1 MNRIKG
7 LFLRKLAVL
16 LTYLILPL
24 AVFSASITIDT
35 LNARG
40 TISPLIYGTNQQMQ
54 GNENLTCMRFGGN
67 RVTGYNWENNASNA
81 GSDWYHS
88 SDTFMCTSLEN
99 PVSDYDC
106 ANVPGAVLNNF
117 IDYCITRGYEPLITL
132 PMAGY
137 VAADKN
143 GNVLESQAAPSV
155 RWKTLISKKG
165 SAFSLPPD
173 ISDNYVYADE
183 EVAHIVNR
191 YGLSGAGGVRFYELD
206 NEGDLWNSTHVRIHP
221 SPVGAYEWVTRG
233 AQLAKA
239 VKDVDPQAQIMGPVF
254 FGIWSMMS
262 QGDDWDSVRGTNTWY
277 VPYYLQQM
285 KAQSD
290 ADGRRLLDVLDIHY
304 YSEAREG
311 LYPPF
316 DYNNGQCRITESGCN
331 SAEAIQ
337 ARLQAPRSLWDPAY
351 IENSSAGQWCG
362 TALPIIPKVQ
372 AAIDTNFPGTKIA
385 VTEFGFGGG
394 NNFSGGIAMADAL
407 GIFGKYG
414 VYIATM
420 WNTDY
425 GLFHSAAYKLFRNY
439 DGANSTYGDT
449 KVYCESGDNASM
461 TAYASISGTDETEL
475 HVIVLNKS
483 SAAQDAAFVI
493 NGSAA
498 YQTGEA
504 YGFGGSDSTI
514 TVKAAPVVTGNTFSY
529 SIPAYSAYHFV
540 FYGAIGPTNTPTPSI
555 TPGGP
560 TLTFTNTYTHT
571 HTNTSTYTATN
582 TPTPGAGIDI
592 YDGDTAGMTI
602 TDGTVNN
609 SADGGGISQGS
620 AGSPGDGMVAAF
632 ASIQSWWQQ
641 HDWALNTPV
650 NTGAYTLLEFD
661 IISEAGIPNG
671 FRFGLDWNLA
681 DWSVDV
687 ADYISGGVINQT
699 WNHVSIPLNI
709 LLQGGN
715 VINRLVFIANA
726 NNDYSVII
734 DNVRI
739 TGQALQT
746 PTYTYTVSA
755 TETETAVNTAVN
767 PPVNTATNTATLT
780 PSLTPSPAITFTIT
794 STHQISFTATAVD
807 TAEYTATVTLTN
819 TAVLTVTKTITVSPS
834 NTAGITFTKTATRTG
849 TATVTNTA
857 IYTATETP
865 VLAATFTHTPVL
877 VNEQDEL
884 KIENVTVYPNPYTG
898 SGLAVMFDITK
909 STQSVKFSL
918 YTGSFRLIK
927 EAKINIT
934 PGAGNKKAE
943 ISSENFESLA
953 NGTYYCV
960 ISAEDGGAKAVSKIN
975 TVVIIRKK

>member
-1 MNRIKG
+1 MKGIKTV
-7 LFLRKLAVL
+7 FLRKFMFLLAVF
-16 LTYLILPL
+16 ILPL
-24 AVFSASITIDT
+24 TVYPVSITIDT
-35 LNARG
+35 SNERAA
-40 TISPLIYGTNQQMQ
+40 ISPLIYGTNQQME

-88 SDTFMCTSLEN
+88 SDNFMCGALEN
-99 PVSDYDC
+99 PVNTYDC

-117 IDYCITRGYEPLITL
+117 LDYCALMGYEPLITL

-137 VAADKN
+137 VAADKD
-143 GNVLESQAAPSV
+143 GNVLESEAAPSA

-173 ISDNYVYADE
+173 TLDGYVYADE

-191 YGLSGAGGVRFYELD
+191 YGLSAAGGVRFYELD

-221 SPVGAYEWVTRG
+221 SPVGASEWVTRG
-233 AQLAKA
+233 AELAKA

-262 QGDDWDSVRGTNTWY
+262 QGDDWNTVRGTNTWY

-290 ADGRRLLDVLDIHY
+290 ADGRRLLDVLDLHY

-316 DYNNGQCRITESGCN
+316 DYNSGQCRITDPACN

-337 ARLQAPRSLWDPAY
+337 ARLQAPRSLWDPSY

-372 AAIDTNFPGTKIA
+372 AAIDADFPGTKIA

-394 NNFSGGIAMADAL
+394 SNFSGGIAMADTL

-449 KVYCESGDNASM
+449 KVSCESGDNAIMS
-461 TAYASISGTDETEL
+461 AYASISGTDETAL

-483 SAAQDAAFVI
+483 SAAQNADFVI
-493 NGSAA
+493 DGSAA
-498 YQTGEA
+498 YQSGEA

-514 TVKAAPVVTGNTFSY
+514 TLKAAPVVTGNAFSY
-529 SIPAYSAYHFV
+529 SVPAYSAYHFV

-560 TLTFTNTYTHT
+560 ALTFTGTYTYTHT
-571 HTNTSTYTATN
+571 STSTYTATV

-602 TDGTVNN
+602 TDGTANN
-609 SADGGGISQGS
+609 SADGGGISQGA
-620 AGSPGDGMVAAF
+620 AGNPGNGMVVSF

-671 FRFGLDWNLA
+671 LRFGLDWNLT

-687 ADYISGGVINQT
+687 TDYVSGGVINQT
-699 WNHVSIPLNI
+699 WNHVSIPVDT
-709 LLQGGN
+709 LLQGGT
-715 VINRLVFIANA
+715 VIQRLIFVGNA
-726 NNDYSVII
+726 DNDYSVII

-739 TGQALQT
+739 TGQAVQT
-746 PTYTYTVSA
+746 PTYTYTASA

-767 PPVNTATNTATLT
+767 TPVDTATNTATLT
-780 PSLTPSPAITFTIT
+780 PSLTPPPAITFTIT
-794 STHQISFTATAVD
+794 ATHQISFTATAVD
-807 TAEYTATVTLTN
+807 TADHTATVTLTN
-819 TAVLTVTKTITVSPS
+819 TPVITVTKTTTVSPS
-834 NTAGITFTKTATRTG
+834 NTAGITFTKTATRTN

-857 IYTATETP
+857 IHTATETP
-865 VLAATFTHTPVL
+865 AIAATFTHTPVL
-877 VNEQDEL
+877 VNGLDEL

-898 SGLAVMFDITK
+898 DGMSVLFDITK
-909 STQSVKFSL
+909 SAQFVKFSL

-927 EAKINIT
+927 EAKLNIT

-943 ISSENFESLA
+943 ISSKNFESLA

-960 ISAEDGGAKAVSKIN
+960 ISAEDGGKKAVSKIN
-975 TVVIIRKK
+975 TVVIIRK